1 MALWNVKIDDQDWKL
16 VYAPGALTHKEIGL
30 GHKIVVARRF
40 FYHFEHPYLPAT
52 LSVNQKGKLVMLPTW
67 EEVHPQTEL
76 EDIILKRPEVK
87 VRKER
92 VITQKYNV
100 KNDEGDVYV
109 GYLKNGL
116 MHNYGEYTWSSGDK
130 VTLLLSFII
139 IIIIIFLLFST
150 WVIGLKIKWKE
161 LVQRY

>member
-30 GHKIVVARRF
+30 GHKTVMARRF

-109 GYLKNGL
+109 VSHNTSENKWRCNCMGFWRLKNKAEGCKHVKEIKGELGL
-116 MHNYGEYTWSSGDK
+116 
-130 VTLLLSFII
+130 
-139 IIIIIFLLFST
+139 
-150 WVIGLKIKWKE
+150 
-161 LVQRY
+161 